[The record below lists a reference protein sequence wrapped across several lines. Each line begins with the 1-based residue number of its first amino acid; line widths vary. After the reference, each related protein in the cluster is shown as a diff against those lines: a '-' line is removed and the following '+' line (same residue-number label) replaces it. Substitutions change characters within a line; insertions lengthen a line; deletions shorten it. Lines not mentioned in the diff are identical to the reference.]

1 MNNSGKE
8 TVKSGTKR
16 NYTSTSEESDTSF
29 SDLRDSKST
38 KQENKRQ
45 YVTQTQQQDSMD
57 IQEAIESMNKRL
69 ECLNQLECL
78 DQLARKEDVSGIR
91 SELKTLTTTFMEK
104 IESLEGRV
112 FKMEAQRDARG
123 T

>member
-38 KQENKRQ
+38 KKENKRQ
-45 YVTQTQQQDSMD
+45 YVTQTQQDSMD
-57 IQEAIESMNKRL
+57 IQEAIDSINKRL

-91 SELKTLTTTFMEK
+91 SELKTLTTTFMDK

-112 FKMEAQRDARG
+112 FEMEAQSDARAK
-123 T
+123 